1 MVIEYDEG
9 TLTTEEMLWFEV
21 WLSVISRATAVEPE
35 LATQCADK
43 FLEHFKERFRKR
55 EENNLRKFNNTLDA

>member
-21 WLSVISRATAVEPE
+21 WLSVIGRERTADTDV
-35 LATQCADK
+35 ATQCADK

-55 EENNLRKFNNTLDA
+55 EENNIRKFNSTLDA